1 MSARAAASDRSSET
15 SWIAGVFIDACKY
28 ELLRAAQSNVTLVSS
43 RRIIFVHR
51 FQGLRLAHTDAVVVL
66 TTIATADEA
75 VALIRGLLERRL
87 IACGTV
93 QPGARSIYR
102 WEGKIAD
109 EQEAVVMLKTR
120 SGCIEGL
127 RRAFAERSPSNL
139 IGIPRPPRCRL
150 SKSRP

>member
-1 MSARAAASDRSSET
+1 MRTQFVLRSSPEVPA
-15 SWIAGVFIDACKY
+15 S
-28 ELLRAAQSNVTLVSS
+28 LSNVTLVSAL
-43 RRIIFVHR
+43 RIIFVHR

-93 QPGARSIYR
+93 QSGARSIYR

-127 RRAFAERSPSNL
+127 RRAFAELHPYKVPEL
-139 IGIPRPPRCRL
+139 LAIPVTGGLERYL
-150 SKSRP
+150 GWINSETSLTIA